1 MTKYRSVIWA
11 IRNTT
16 SIDWYESLVWVVYIL
31 VGGLAPVYISVL
43 ILLTARQSVCV
54 LDFTRHAE
62 FAIYSASILAA
73 SAYLIF
79 KDKKRPFPRRGIFG
93 ALIIFGLIT
102 STSLFAS
109 VTIFSRIETI
119 SRFLTVDENL
129 VKSVSLVLYSVS
141 ICLAFIVNVLD
152 SVIPSENLR
161 AIEAEQQANLYKAFK
176 DLGGQDE
183 QR

>member
-1 MTKYRSVIWA
+1 MIKHKSVIWSV
-11 IRNTT
+11 RNTT
-16 SIDWYESLVWVVYIL
+16 LQDWYESFVWVLYIL
-31 VGGLAPVYISVL
+31 VGSLAPVYISVL
-43 ILLTARQSVCV
+43 ILLIAGQSFYF

-102 STSLFAS
+102 STALFAS
-109 VTIFSRIETI
+109 VTIFTKIAII
-119 SRFLTVDENL
+119 SKFLAVDESL
-129 VKSVSLVLYSVS
+129 VKSFSLYLYMAS
-141 ICLAFIVNVLD
+141 ICIAFFVNVLD
-152 SVIPSENLR
+152 SVIPSEDVR
-161 AIEAEQQANLYKAFK
+161 AIESEQQENLYKAFK

-183 QR
+183 QS